1 MTTSPIE
8 PPPFLQD
15 SPPPWAARGLSTI
28 LIALFVVGLV
38 SLFVVRVPETV
49 RATFVLTPVR
59 DADPIR
65 ALHQGIV
72 SRVNVVE
79 AQVVSQGEV
88 LFVLASEL
96 VGDRV
101 SERRMIDARLAGGTD
116 RRANERLKY
125 ENQQRADEQE
135 RQRLEQRLTSLR
147 RQAEVKQRELTLTE
161 DIAARR
167 TREFE
172 QGVLSRMDANRARL
186 EVEKLEGELEVIRTE
201 IVDSQNA
208 LARVA
213 FEMASRTAAFT
224 ETERAIG
231 EELTTF
237 RARKSVLDQDRL
249 RDGNALSI
257 DAPCAGTVVTLNVRH
272 PGTVV
277 DEGDPLA
284 ELVCAGQP
292 LQAEL
297 RLPERGMALVRLGQ
311 PVKLL
316 YDAFP
321 YQRYGVQYG
330 TLRWLSPASSVG
342 TLGSTFRAFAD
353 LGAET
358 VGVEGT
364 RRAVLPGMTGRAAV
378 IVGQRT
384 LVSYALEPLRQMRE
398 SLAIGPASAESGAE
412 PDAGRSEAEPR

>member
-1 MTTSPIE
+1 MTTSPATE
-8 PPPFLQD
+8 PPPFLED
-15 SPPPWAARGLSTI
+15 APPPWAARSLSTI
-28 LIALFVVGLV
+28 LIGLFIVGLV
-38 SLFVVRVPETV
+38 AVFVVRVPETV
-49 RATFVLTPVR
+49 AASFVLTPVR

-65 ALHQGIV
+65 ALHPGIV
-72 SRVNVVE
+72 SRVNVIE
-79 AQVVSQGEV
+79 AQVVTQGEL
-88 LFVLASEL
+88 LFVLDSET

-101 SERRMIDARLAGGTD
+101 SERRMIDARLAGGSD
-116 RRANERLKY
+116 RRANERMKY

-135 RQRLEQRLTSLR
+135 RQRLEQRLSTLQ
-147 RQAEVKQRELTLTE
+147 RQEEVKQRELRLTE

-167 TREFE
+167 TREFD
-172 QGVLSRMDANRARL
+172 QGVLSVMDANRAKL
-186 EVEKLEGELEVIRTE
+186 EVEKLAGELEVVRAA
-201 IVDSQNA
+201 IVDSRNA
-208 LARVA
+208 MARIA

-224 ETERAIG
+224 ETDRAIG

-249 RDGNALSI
+249 RDGNAMSI
-257 DAPCAGTVVTLNVRH
+257 EAPCAGTVVTLSVRR

-277 DEGDPLA
+277 DEGDRLG
-284 ELVCAGQP
+284 ELVCAEQP

-297 RLPERGMALVRLGQ
+297 QLPERGMALVRIGQ

-321 YQRYGVQYG
+321 YERYGVQYG
-330 TLRWLSPASSVG
+330 TLRWLSPASSSG
-342 TLGSTFRAFAD
+342 PRGPSFRAFAD

-358 VGVEGT
+358 VGVRGT
-364 RRAVLPGMTGRAAV
+364 PQAVLPGMTGRAAV

-398 SLAIGPASAESGAE
+398 SLSVGPAR
-412 PDAGRSEAEPR
+412 AGSVTTAPER

>member
-1 MTTSPIE
+1 MSPSPDT

-15 SPPPWAARGLSTI
+15 SPPLWAARALSTV
-28 LIALFVVGLV
+28 LLALFVVGVVALLV
-38 SLFVVRVPETV
+38 VKVPETV
-49 RATFVLTPVR
+49 MANFVLAPVR

-65 ALHQGIV
+65 ALHPGIV
-72 SRVNVVE
+72 SHVNIVE
-79 AQVVSQGEV
+79 AQVVRQHDV
-88 LFVLASEL
+88 LFVVASEL

-101 SERRMIDARLAGGTD
+101 SERRVIDARLAGGNN
-116 RRANERLKY
+116 RQANEKTKY

-135 RQRLEQRLTSLR
+135 RQRLEQRLATLQ
-147 RQAEVKQRELTLTE
+147 RQAEVKQRELALTE

-167 TREFE
+167 TKEFD
-172 QGVLSRMDANRARL
+172 QGVLSAMDANRAKL
-186 EVEKLEGELEVIRTE
+186 DVEKLAGELEVIRAAM
-201 IVDSQNA
+201 IDARNA
-208 LARVA
+208 MARVT
-213 FEMASRTAAFT
+213 FEMASRTAAYA

-231 EELTTF
+231 EELTTYK
-237 RARKSVLDQDRL
+237 ARKSVLDQDRL
-249 RDGNALSI
+249 REGNALSVE
-257 DAPCAGTVVTLNVRH
+257 APCAGTVLTLHVRN

-277 DEGDPLA
+277 DEGDRLA

-297 RLPERGMALVRLGQ
+297 QLPERGLALVHIGQ

-321 YQRYGVQYG
+321 YERYGVQYG
-330 TLRWLSPASSVG
+330 TLTWLSPASSAG
-342 TLGSTFRAFAD
+342 ARGPTFRAFAE

-358 VGVEGT
+358 VGVQGT
-364 RRAVLPGMTGRAAV
+364 PRAVLPGMTGRAAV

-398 SLAIGPASAESGAE
+398 SLSAGPPAAQVPSGS
-412 PDAGRSEAEPR
+412 R

>member
-1 MTTSPIE
+1 MTTAPATE
-8 PPPFLQD
+8 PPPFLQE
-15 SPPPWAARGLSTI
+15 SPPPWAARALSTI

-38 SLFVVRVPETV
+38 ALFVVRVPETV
-49 RATFVLTPVR
+49 QASFVLAPVR

-65 ALHQGIV
+65 ALHPGIV
-72 SRVNVVE
+72 SHVNVVE

-88 LFVLASEL
+88 LFVLASES
-96 VGDRV
+96 VGDRM
-101 SERRMIDARLAGGTD
+101 SERRTIDARLAGGTD
-116 RRANERLKY
+116 RRANERLKF

-135 RQRLEQRLTSLR
+135 RQRLEQRLAALQ
-147 RQAEVKQRELTLTE
+147 RQVEVKQRELTLIE

-167 TREFE
+167 AREFD
-172 QGVLSRMDANRARL
+172 QGVLSAMDASRAKL
-186 EVEKLEGELEVIRTE
+186 EVEKLAGELEVIRAA
-201 IVDSQNA
+201 IVDSRNTM
-208 LARVA
+208 ARIA

-237 RARKSVLDQDRL
+237 KARKSVLDQDYL
-249 RDGNALSI
+249 REGNALSI
-257 DAPCAGTVVTLNVRH
+257 EAPCAGTVLTLSVRR

-277 DEGDPLA
+277 DEGDRLA
-284 ELVCAGQP
+284 ELVCSGQP

-297 RLPERGMALVRLGQ
+297 QLPERGMALVRVGQ
-311 PVKLL
+311 TVKLL

-321 YQRYGVQYG
+321 YERYGVQFG
-330 TLRWLSPASSVG
+330 TLRWLSPASSAG
-342 TLGSTFRAFAD
+342 PRGPSFRGFAE

-358 VGVEGT
+358 VGVRGIPQ
-364 RRAVLPGMTGRAAV
+364 AVLPGMTGRAAV

-398 SLAIGPASAESGAE
+398 SLSVGPAPAVISSA
-412 PDAGRSEAEPR
+412 PSEQ